1 MVPTMFPPPKVF
13 LCSDTDYLKLQHT
26 IYIHVYICIPM
37 NVSKYVYEQY
47 DIEDD
52 QVVHHSIRVILNEAR
67 FPFFFLL
74 FLFFSLELEKKN
86 IKEMEER
93 GKVSCGDRWQVVFRK
108 NNKKSISYYG

>member
-47 DIEDD
+47 DTEDD
-52 QVVHHSIRVILNEAR
+52 KVMHHSIRVILNEAR

-74 FLFFSLELEKKN
+74 FLFFSLELDGSMRCE
-86 IKEMEER
+86 IPHR
-93 GKVSCGDRWQVVFRK
+93 CVRRK
-108 NNKKSISYYG
+108 YRIRKL

>member
-47 DIEDD
+47 DTEDD
-52 QVVHHSIRVILNEAR
+52 
-67 FPFFFLL
+67 
-74 FLFFSLELEKKN
+74 
-86 IKEMEER
+86 
-93 GKVSCGDRWQVVFRK
+93 KVMHGSPTNTTFYLALPALR
-108 NNKKSISYYG
+108 Y

>member
-1 MVPTMFPPPKVF
+1 
-13 LCSDTDYLKLQHT
+13 
-26 IYIHVYICIPM
+26 M

-52 QVVHHSIRVILNEAR
+52 QVVHHSIRIILNQAR

-93 GKVSCGDRWQVVFRK
+93 EKVSCGDRWQVVFRK